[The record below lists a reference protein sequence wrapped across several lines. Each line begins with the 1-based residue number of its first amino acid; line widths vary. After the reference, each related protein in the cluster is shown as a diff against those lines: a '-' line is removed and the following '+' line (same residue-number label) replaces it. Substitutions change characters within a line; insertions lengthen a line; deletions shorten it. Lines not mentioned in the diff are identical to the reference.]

1 MIEVLLLQGDSEIQ
15 TYTLVDMNPK
25 CSDDYPDLE
34 RSWGLVVSA
43 ESEGNKMR
51 HYSWMGFPGGTSG

>member
-1 MIEVLLLQGDSEIQ
+1 MCHMLTPSELSILPSGMIEVLLLQGDSEIQ

-34 RSWGLVVSA
+34 RS
-43 ESEGNKMR
+43 
-51 HYSWMGFPGGTSG
+51 